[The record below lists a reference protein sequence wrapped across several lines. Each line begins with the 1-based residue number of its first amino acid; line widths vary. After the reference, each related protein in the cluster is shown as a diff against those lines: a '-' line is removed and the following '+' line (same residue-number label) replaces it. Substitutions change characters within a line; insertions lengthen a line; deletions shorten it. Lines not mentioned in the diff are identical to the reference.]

1 MALFELRIAHV
12 AYKGHL
18 VECTKRGCLVTLGE
32 KVALTG
38 ATPRLE
44 IVGVTTVLDKANNP
58 VLGLN
63 HVTTDYC
70 RWPVAMCTGN
80 HKWRSL
86 GVI

>member
-1 MALFELRIAHV
+1 
-12 AYKGHL
+12 
-18 VECTKRGCLVTLGE
+18 
-32 KVALTG
+32 
-38 ATPRLE
+38 LE
-44 IVGVTTVLDKANNP
+44 IVGVTTVLDKADNP